1 MTTIAFDG
9 NTLAIDNGLFSGN
22 VTFSGQKMFH
32 LKRTSKFSEYF
43 GHDIGESVV
52 ALSGDYGI
60 APVVVN
66 AINHNNPA
74 LLPSKKGEANYDIS
88 GILIDLDSGIAYFVE
103 PTLALNHITALPV
116 ANGGGKAFAYGAM
129 IGGLT
134 ATNAI
139 IAANLYTDFAGRG
152 VTRYDLSE
160 DTLRKVAKNYNIRNA
175 AMEKYE
181 IEMDVAS
188 NVIDCVQK
196 SINNNDNPITDFEI
210 Y

>member
-103 PTLALNHITALPV
+103 PTLALNRITALPV

-129 IGGLT
+129 IGGLS
-134 ATNAI
+134 ALNAI
-139 IAANLYTDFAGRG
+139 IAANLYTDFAGHG
-152 VTRYDLSE
+152 VACFDLPE
-160 DTLRKVAKNYNIRNA
+160 KVVRKLMVNYKLEEVAIEVEGHMPDVVYGVGGVILDTILK
-175 AMEKYE
+175 
-181 IEMDVAS
+181 S
-188 NVIDCVQK
+188 NTA
-196 SINNNDNPITDFEI
+196 ITCFEI
-210 Y
+210 